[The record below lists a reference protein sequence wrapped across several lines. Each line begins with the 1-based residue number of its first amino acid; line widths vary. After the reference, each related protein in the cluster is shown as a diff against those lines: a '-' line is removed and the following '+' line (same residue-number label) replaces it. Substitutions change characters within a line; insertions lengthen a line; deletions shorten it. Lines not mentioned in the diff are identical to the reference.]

1 MIGPKLLEANGV
13 RVQKVAFRKY
23 TWHFESILGI
33 PKMNLASR
41 KCTWYSE
48 NKFGISLFSNSQVVH
63 EAGSLIIVFPH
74 AYHSGFNHGFVI

>member
-23 TWHFESILGI
+23 SWHSEKQLGI
-33 PKMNLASR
+33 PKIYLAFR
-41 KCTWYSE
+41 KYTWLFE

-63 EAGSLIIVFPH
+63 EAGSMIIVFPH

>member
-23 TWHFESILGI
+23 TWLFD
-33 PKMNLASR
+33 
-41 KCTWYSE
+41 

-63 EAGSLIIVFPH
+63 EAGSMIIVFPH